1 MTDLWWG
8 VVLVVG
14 GCYAWKLLG
23 LTVPQSVLDHK
34 FTIQVAAF
42 IPVALLSALV
52 AVQALADGT
61 RIILDARLIGLGVA
75 AVLLYFRVPFLPMLI
90 AAAASTAL
98 FRLYF

>member
-1 MTDLWWG
+1 MTELWLG
-8 VVLVVG
+8 VLLVVA
-14 GCYAWKLLG
+14 GCYAWKILG
-23 LTVPQSVLDHK
+23 LAVPQSVLDHK

-61 RIILDARLIGLGVA
+61 QIVFDARLVGLGVA
-75 AVLLYFRVPFLPMLI
+75 AILLYFRVPFLPMLI

-98 FRLYF
+98 FRLFF